1 MDRFRWRSLAAATV
15 ALLACPAL
23 AGAAELKI
31 GGAVALSGYLAT
43 IDRSWNDATL
53 LAVEEINKA
62 GGLLG
67 QKVTLTT
74 EDMRSEPVDA
84 VNVTKKMLTSA
95 GATILLNGS
104 SSAGNAAAYPLA
116 VRAKTPMIIGSIL
129 PPKENDPKWAFS
141 FLPPP
146 TFEIALR
153 LKYLKEKLN
162 LTKIGV
168 LHDPTPY
175 TALQKNYLVS
185 VLADYGITAVATEQY
200 QQNDA
205 DMSAYFAK
213 MSAAGAQAVIKIGVG
228 PSTVTAAKG
237 LKQLGLDMPL
247 LVNADTLDVL
257 RGGAEVLGKQFFFPA
272 PPPQVYD
279 ALEADSPLRKPVEAF
294 LSVWKAKF
302 GDRDPS
308 WASRGWD
315 AVQIIAAAVKKA
327 NSTDGEKVRAALE
340 ELGDF
345 TGAGAQYSFSAT
357 NHTGIVKSPFILTQ
371 IVDGKVVLLR

>member
-1 MDRFRWRSLAAATV
+1 MYVYCKAGIAAAV
-15 ALLACPAL
+15 AMLVFSTASQ
-23 AGAAELKI
+23 AADIKI

-43 IDRSWNDATL
+43 IDRSWNDAAM

-62 GGLLG
+62 GGVNG
-67 QKVTLTT
+67 QKITMTV

-84 VNVTKKMLTSA
+84 VNVTKKMLSN
-95 GATILLNGS
+95 GATILINGS

-116 VRAKTPMIIGSIL
+116 ARQNVPMIIGSIL
-129 PPKENDPKWAFS
+129 PPKESDPKWAYS

-146 TFEIALR
+146 TFEVALR

-175 TALQKNYLVS
+175 TALQKNYLTS
-185 VLADYGITAVATEQY
+185 VVGEYGITVVATEQY
-200 QQNDA
+200 QQNDS
-205 DMSAYFAK
+205 DMSAYIAK
-213 MSAAGAQAVIKIGVG
+213 MQAAGAQAIVKIGVG

-237 LKQLGLDMPL
+237 LKQLNSTIPL

-257 RGGAEVLGKQFFFPA
+257 KGGADVLGKQFFFPA
-272 PPPQVYD
+272 PPPQIYD
-279 ALEADSPLRKPVEAF
+279 ALAADSPLRKPVESF
-294 LSVWKAKF
+294 LTVWKAKY

-327 NSTDGEKVRAALE
+327 DATSGEKLRAAFDQM
-340 ELGDF
+340 GDYV
-345 TGAGAQYSFSAT
+345 GAGAEYNFSAT
-357 NHTGIVKSPFILTQ
+357 NHTGIVKNPFIMTQ
-371 IVDGKVVLLR
+371 IVDGKFVLHD

>member
-1 MDRFRWRSLAAATV
+1 MRLYPKTGV
-15 ALLACPAL
+15 LLAVASL
-23 AGAAELKI
+23 MFSQMATHAAEIKI

-43 IDRSWNDATL
+43 IDRSWNDAAM

-62 GGLLG
+62 GGING
-67 QKVTLTT
+67 SKITLTT

-84 VNVTKKMLTSA
+84 VNVTKKMLSN
-95 GATILLNGS
+95 GASILINGS

-129 PPKENDPKWAFS
+129 PPKESDPKWAYS

-146 TFEIALR
+146 TFEVALR
-153 LKYLKEKLN
+153 LKYIKEKLN

-175 TALQKNYLVS
+175 TALQKNYLTSAVGEF
-185 VLADYGITAVATEQY
+185 GITVVATEQY
-200 QQNDA
+200 QQNDS
-205 DMSAYFAK
+205 DMSAYLAK
-213 MSAAGAQAVIKIGVG
+213 MQAAGAQAIVKIGVG

-237 LKQLGLDMPL
+237 LKQLNSSMPL
-247 LVNADTLDVL
+247 FVNADTLDVL
-257 RGGAEVLGKQFFFPA
+257 KNGADVLGKQLFFPA

-279 ALEADSPLRKPVEAF
+279 ALEADSPLRKPVESF
-294 LSVWKAKF
+294 LKVWKAKY

-315 AVQIIAAAVKKA
+315 AIQIIAAAVKKSNA
-327 NSTDGEKVRAALE
+327 TSGEKLRAAFDDM
-340 ELGDF
+340 GNYV
-345 TGAGAQYSFSAT
+345 GAGAEYSFSAT
-357 NHTGIVKSPFILTQ
+357 NHTGIVKNPFIMTQ
-371 IVDGKVVLLR
+371 IVDGKIVLLR